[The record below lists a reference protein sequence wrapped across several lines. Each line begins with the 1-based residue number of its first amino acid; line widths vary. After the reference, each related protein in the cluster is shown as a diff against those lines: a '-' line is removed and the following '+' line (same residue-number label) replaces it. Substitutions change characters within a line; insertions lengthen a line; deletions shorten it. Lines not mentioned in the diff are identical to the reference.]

1 MWPKMTKE
9 DINAVLDGVRSWPR
23 EDQEELAELARE
35 IEARRTGVYVMN
47 DEERAAVR
55 RGLDEASRG
64 EFVSDDEM
72 DAFWKRYGVL

>member
-1 MWPKMTKE
+1 MTKE
-9 DINAVLDGVRSWPR
+9 DIDAVLEGARSWPQEDQ

-55 RGLDEASRG
+55 QGLEEAMRGK
-64 EFVSDDEM
+64 FVPDDEM
-72 DAFWKRYGVL
+72 DAFWKRYGVP

>member
-1 MWPKMTKE
+1 MTKE
-9 DINAVLDGVRSWPR
+9 DINAVLEGVRSWPQ
-23 EDQEELAELARE
+23 EDQEELVELARE

-55 RGLDEASRG
+55 RGLEEAARG
-64 EFVSDDEM
+64 EFVPDDEM